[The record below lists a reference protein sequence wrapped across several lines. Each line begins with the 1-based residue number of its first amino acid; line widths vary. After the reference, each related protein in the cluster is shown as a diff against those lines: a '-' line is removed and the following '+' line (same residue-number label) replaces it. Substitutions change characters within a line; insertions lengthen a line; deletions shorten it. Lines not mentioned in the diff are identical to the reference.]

1 MNAVPDENVDGRR
14 KQMNATEHLE
24 VDATPIALHDPP
36 ASTTNERPETT
47 SAVSAPAATSAVSA
61 PAPTETAPA
70 TSLWRNWRFQ
80 ALWVGS
86 STSLLGINAADF
98 AYPLVILLMTH
109 SPALA
114 AVFGFVQTA
123 AMTLAGLPAGVLV
136 DRWDRRRMLMGA
148 EALRAVTTA
157 SVLAAWAV
165 GHLTIAHL
173 FVVAAVLGAV
183 TPVGGSARMLMVR
196 AVVPPAQLTQAL
208 TQDEVRTAA
217 AGLGGPPLGG
227 LLLAASRGLPFL
239 FTTITFLISFVTA
252 LIVRVPGG
260 AKAPATV
267 PEAAAKADT
276 ASAPAPEAAAE
287 PKPADA
293 GGGMLAGVRALWHD
307 RTMRGALAMFSLINV
322 GGSALFLAV
331 VVLLQQQGASPRL
344 IGIAVA
350 GEAVGTLLGAGLVG
364 RLHRRVAPGWLLI
377 GVGVIFTLFVP
388 LLAVRLGP
396 WWVFGVLTVGVL
408 GVPSLRVL
416 IDVLILRRVPDAQ
429 RGRTITALMTV
440 LTIGIPIG
448 TLAGGLSLQYAG
460 PTPTI
465 LAIGVLNALAVAMAA
480 SDRRLRAAR
489 WPAQ

>member
-1 MNAVPDENVDGRR
+1 
-14 KQMNATEHLE
+14 MNATEHLE
-24 VDATPIALHDPP
+24 ADGASVALADPGAPAAVTATDD
-36 ASTTNERPETT
+36 RPLAT
-47 SAVSAPAATSAVSA
+47 APVSAPAAA
-61 PAPTETAPA
+61 ETAPP

-80 ALWVGS
+80 ALWIGS

-98 AYPLVILLMTH
+98 AYPVIILLMTR

-136 DRWDRRRMLMGA
+136 DRWDRRRILMGA

-183 TPVGGSARMLMVR
+183 TPIGGSARMLMVR
-196 AVVPPAQLTQAL
+196 AVVPPTQLTQAL

-217 AGLGGPPLGG
+217 AGLGGPPIGG

-239 FTTITFLISFVTA
+239 FTTITFVISFVTA

-260 AKAPATV
+260 TRAGTAASSKPSAAASEPSAAAGTTAAAGTS
-267 PEAAAKADT
+267 EAAETKET
-276 ASAPAPEAAAE
+276 Q
-287 PKPADA
+287 A
-293 GGGMLAGVRALWHD
+293 GGGMFAGIRTLWHD

-322 GGSALFLAV
+322 GGSALFLAI
-331 VVLLQQQGASPRL
+331 VVLLQRQGASPRL

-364 RLHRRVAPGWLLI
+364 RLHRKVAPGWLLL
-377 GVGVIFTLFVP
+377 GVGVVFTLFVP
-388 LLAVRLGP
+388 LLAIRLGP

-416 IDVLILRRVPDAQ
+416 IDVLILRRVPDEQ

-448 TLAGGLSLQYAG
+448 TLAGGISLQYVG
-460 PTPTI
+460 PTVTI